1 MSISGAATSIAVTVR
16 FFARYA
22 DLVGREQ
29 VGISLPAGATVA
41 ALVDAVRRE
50 VPGAERLPERVLC
63 AVNLAH
69 ALPSQALDDGDE
81 VAFLPPLA
89 GG

>member
-1 MSISGAATSIAVTVR
+1 MSVSGAATSVAVTVR

-22 DLVGREQ
+22 DLLDRER
-29 VGISLPAGATVA
+29 VDLTLPAGATVA
-41 ALVDAVRRE
+41 ALVEVVRRE
-50 VPGAERLPERVLC
+50 VPGAGRLPQRVLC

-69 ALPSQALDDGDE
+69 ALPSQILNDGDE